1 MAAMRNVLVTG
12 ANKGIGE
19 AIVRKILTERTDVFV
34 LLGSRCQDRGTNTK
48 AKILEDI
55 PQAHGRLEV
64 IVIDVSNDE
73 SVNNASSHVA
83 ATYKNLYGLVNNA
96 GLGSSS
102 ASYKDIIDVNYRGV
116 KRAFEAFRPLLGNGG
131 RVVNVT
137 SAAGPMF
144 VNQMPTGSLRGE
156 LTSKNVTLEQLENIT
171 SEFIKAKDAAVENDV
186 VFGDTSKVY
195 YFSKALANA
204 YTIIAAREN
213 PELVVNAC
221 TPGYIATDMTRSHW
235 ESQGKSPED
244 IGCKPVECGA
254 YSPCSLL
261 FEVEGSGRYYGSDAV
276 RSPLHKYRGPGEPE
290 YMSDAE

>member
-1 MAAMRNVLVTG
+1 MAMRNVLVTG

-48 AKILEDI
+48 TKILEDI
-55 PQAHGRLEV
+55 PQARGRLEV
-64 IVIDVSNDE
+64 VVIDVSNDE

-116 KRAFEAFRPLLGNGG
+116 KRAFEAFRPLLASGG

-144 VNQMPTGSLRGE
+144 VNQMPAGTLRGE
-156 LTSKNVTLEQLENIT
+156 LTSKNVTVEQLENIT
-171 SEFIKAKDAAVENDV
+171 SEFIKTKDAGVENDV

-235 ESQGKSPED
+235 ESQGKSPEE
-244 IGCKPVECGA
+244 IGAKPVECGA
-254 YSPCSLL
+254 YAPCSLL

-276 RSPLHKYRGPGEPE
+276 RSPLDKYRGPGEPE
-290 YMSDAE
+290 YVSDAE